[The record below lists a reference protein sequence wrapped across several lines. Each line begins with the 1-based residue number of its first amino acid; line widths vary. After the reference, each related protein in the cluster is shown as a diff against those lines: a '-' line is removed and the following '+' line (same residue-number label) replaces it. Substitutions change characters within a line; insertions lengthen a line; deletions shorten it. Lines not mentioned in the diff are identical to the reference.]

1 MVNRSYCGLAVRVAS
16 AIFVMLLLSAAAL
29 GQAPPPATNQPS
41 AKTDGGA
48 NAPQSPGNSAGAG
61 EFSTHDALT
70 SLKVRVNLV
79 LVRVVA
85 RDSKGTVIT
94 NLEKKDFRLFD
105 NRKEQVISSFSVE
118 KREPDIPRVTTV
130 SSAASVSS
138 ATAVGSEPGT
148 IRPATAPAMPQ
159 RFVALVFDDTNLK
172 FGDVAFVREQSTR
185 LFGALAA
192 TDRVGVFS
200 TSGQLT
206 QDFTDNRELL
216 KKAIMGISPRPLSG
230 GFQGRECPEM
240 SYYEADQIVNVGNT
254 QALIVATDDALH
266 CAFGGDRKL
275 VGNAQQYAEDAAS
288 RELALGEA
296 QTQNVF
302 RHLEDVMRR
311 LAVMPGQRIL
321 ALVSP
326 GFMLTVKTQG
336 REDLVDRANRSNI
349 VINTIDGRGLY
360 TPDLGDLGD
369 PSSRSPQTAG
379 IKLSYQLA
387 AQSAQNDILAVLADG
402 TGGTFFHNRNDVD
415 EGMREAVGAP
425 AMSYLLAF
433 SPENL
438 KLDGRYHTLRVTL
451 TGKQKVMLQ
460 ARHGYYAPKTI
471 KDPVQAAK
479 EEIEDALFSQADS
492 GNLPID
498 LQTQFS
504 KLGDSGTRL
513 AVLTHVDVKGMR
525 FRKSE
530 GRNLNSLTVA
540 IAIFDGNGKFVTG
553 GEKEVDL
560 RFLDSTLEHLA
571 GNGFFIKSTFDLK
584 PGNYLVRMLVRDAE
598 ESQTVVRSGTVTVP
612 S

>member
-1 MVNRSYCGLAVRVAS
+1 MLKKRRSSLALQ
-16 AIFVMLLLSAAAL
+16 FLSFLFFLSGAAM
-29 GQAPPPATNQPS
+29 GQAPPPSTSQPS
-41 AKTDGGA
+41 AKTDGPA
-48 NAPQSPGNSAGAG
+48 TAPRLPGNSGGAG

-85 RDSKGTVIT
+85 RDSNGKVIT
-94 NLEKKDFRLFD
+94 DLEKKDFRLFD

-118 KREPDIPRVTTV
+118 KRDPETPRSTTV
-130 SSAASVSS
+130 SSLATVGNEPSAVS
-138 ATAVGSEPGT
+138 
-148 IRPATAPAMPQ
+148 PATTSAIPK

-185 LFGALAA
+185 LFGAIAA
-192 TDRVGVFS
+192 TDRVGIFS

-216 KKAIMGISPRPLSG
+216 KKALLGISPRPLAG
-230 GFQGRECPEM
+230 GFTGRECPEM

-254 QALIVATDDALH
+254 QALAVATDDALH
-266 CAFGGDRKL
+266 CAFGGDRRQA
-275 VGNAQQYAEDAAS
+275 GNARQYAESAAS

-296 QTQNVF
+296 QTENVF

-311 LAVMPGQRIL
+311 LAAMPGQRIL
-321 ALVSP
+321 VLVSP
-326 GFMLTVKTQG
+326 GFIQTLNTQG
-336 REDLVDRANRSNI
+336 RGDLVDRANRANI

-360 TPDLGDLGD
+360 PPDLGDLGD
-369 PSSRSPQTAG
+369 PSSWSPQTAG
-379 IKLSYQLA
+379 IKLTYQLA
-387 AQSAQNDILAVLADG
+387 AQAAQDDILAVLADG

-415 EGMREAVGAP
+415 EGMREAVGEP

-433 SPENL
+433 SPKNL
-438 KLDGRYHTLRVTL
+438 KVDGRYHTLKVTL
-451 TGKQKVMLQ
+451 TGKQKVTLQ

-471 KDPVQAAK
+471 KDPVQAAQ
-479 EEIEDALFSQADS
+479 EEIQDALFSQADS
-492 GNLPID
+492 GNLPVD
-498 LQTQFS
+498 LQTQLS
-504 KLGDSGTRL
+504 KMGGSGTRL
-513 AVLTHVDVKGMR
+513 AVLTHVDVKGIR

-553 GEKEVDL
+553 GEKVVDL
-560 RFLDSTLEHLA
+560 RFFDSTLEHLS

-598 ESQTVVRSGTVTVP
+598 ESQTAVRSETVVVP
-612 S
+612 L